1 VEAALDGEEEG
12 FSVFL
17 LYGDHEG
24 GQRTISR
31 FGLRPHEEEGRWF
44 SSVTRHWNLEG
55 PDPRGDARHG
65 DILGHAGG
73 NCIRV
78 RRHVGCGF
86 SRRQPLSRA

>member
-1 VEAALDGEEEG
+1 MRDLYIPPSNTGFWQAGIRNDDDPYRSAVEAALEGDEEG

-44 SSVTRHWNLEG
+44 CSVTRHWTLEG
-55 PDPRGDARHG
+55 PDPRGDVH
-65 DILGHAGG
+65 
-73 NCIRV
+73 
-78 RRHVGCGF
+78 
-86 SRRQPLSRA
+86 